1 MKNKRHMRIM
11 ELIAREPI
19 YTQEELAQRLKDSG
33 EDVTQATVSRDI
45 KEMKLVKV
53 ADETGRS
60 RYAVVGESPA
70 NALSARMIRVFSDTV
85 VSIEHSANIIMVR
98 TLSGSANAAA
108 EAVDNLH
115 WKEILGTIAG
125 DNSIMVVVRE
135 GSGAQ
140 EVADRLRALIR

>member
-60 RYAVVGESPA
+60 RYAMVGESA
-70 NALSARMIRVFSDTV
+70 AGSLSARMIRVFSDTV

-108 EAVDNLH
+108 EAVDTLH
-115 WKEILGTIAG
+115 WPQILGTIAG
-125 DNSIMVVVRE
+125 DNAIMVVVRE
-135 GSGAQ
+135 GNNTQ
-140 EVADRLRALIR
+140 EVADRLRSLIR